1 VLRDQARIPERPRN
15 PRHWLVLPGT
25 DRSSG
30 RTSWWRGTLHC
41 DAVEEPSQAMGERVL
56 AEAYRDRIGVNAT
69 LWYVDDVGHTQA
81 LHRHPQEY
89 ATRVIAFLTAAM
101 APAR

>member
-1 VLRDQARIPERPRN
+1 
-15 PRHWLVLPGT
+15 
-25 DRSSG
+25 
-30 RTSWWRGTLHC
+30 
-41 DAVEEPSQAMGERVL
+41 MGERVL